1 MSLFDW
7 FQPKWKHR
15 DAAIREHA
23 VLGLKR
29 QDVLETIAN
38 DDPSEQIRL
47 AAVKRLTDQGTLARF
62 ACRND
67 ALAVTAMQL
76 LTDRKLIADVGL
88 RSASREVRELAV
100 DSLDDRV
107 VLHRIANS
115 DTNPRVRL
123 KARRKHEGRDALRE
137 VIQTEL
143 AQLQLAQ
150 PRLEKKPEFS
160 GTLDEVSRALVYDG
174 RLRLS
179 GSLEANIPGQ
189 AVVRELGHDAPAA
202 PAAGTDTKSTA
213 PAARFLA
220 LTRTEEEAATRTF
233 YEIAVWRT
241 GENTFHGYTEERR
254 LDMIVNPVMWS
265 SVSNGATSGSARTK
279 TNPAKSSASVT
290 ADASGPA

>member
-29 QDVLETIAN
+29 QDVLEAIAN

-47 AAVKRLTDQGTLARF
+47 AAVARLTDQRTLARF

-67 ALAVTAMQL
+67 ALALAAMKL

-115 DTNPRVRL
+115 DTNPRVRW
-123 KARRKHEGRDALRE
+123 KARKKHAGRDALRE

-143 AQLQLAQ
+143 AQLQLAH
-150 PRLEKKPEFS
+150 PRLEKKPEFC
-160 GTLDEVSRALVYDG
+160 GTLDEVSRALVNDG

-179 GSLEANIPGQ
+179 GSLEANLPGQ
-189 AVVRELGHDAPAA
+189 AVVRELGHEAPAA
-202 PAAGTDTKSTA
+202 PAAGTDAESTA

-220 LTRTEEEAATRTF
+220 LTRTEDGAATRTY

-241 GENTFHGYTEERR
+241 GENTFHGYTEERH

-265 SVSNGATSGSARTK
+265 SISNGATAGSARNK
-279 TNPAKSSASVT
+279 TAPAKSSVTVT
-290 ADASGPA
+290 ANTSDPA